1 MLGRGVSALAS
12 SSIPLPP
19 LSSSSPVKKKR
30 RKEKRSEDSVPAAS
44 VEKQSAVRPDKKG
57 KRTADDAM
65 PTPAE
70 VVPVLAAEAGDDV
83 ATRRAAKKA
92 KREAKAKDRET
103 TETVERAV
111 SSKESGKPVKRGK
124 SKDTERAQVADGISG
139 ILPRML

>member
-1 MLGRGVSALAS
+1 M
-12 SSIPLPP
+12 
-19 LSSSSPVKKKR
+19 KKKR